1 MWIFWNIHWELLV
14 LRVIWQKMVW
24 LGLSSKNLNFEKSGF
39 FNKWKMW
46 IFWKKTSDNFGTPLH
61 WIRTVFTGNYR
72 KISRKHARHPSYTL
86 DFPAILGNE
95 YDWCDFKSVPNR
107 FFIFF
112 DMYFRVFLTLANIFE
127 QQLWVIQTILTFFRF
142 FVKLAAL
149 FPILISLSSKY

>member
-24 LGLSSKNLNFEKSGF
+24 LGLSSKNLNFEKNGF

-46 IFWKKTSDNFGTPLH
+46 IFWKKQVIILAPLYIELGLYLPVIIGKYLENTPD
-61 WIRTVFTGNYR
+61 
-72 KISRKHARHPSYTL
+72 TL
-86 DFPAILGNE
+86 NIPAILGNE